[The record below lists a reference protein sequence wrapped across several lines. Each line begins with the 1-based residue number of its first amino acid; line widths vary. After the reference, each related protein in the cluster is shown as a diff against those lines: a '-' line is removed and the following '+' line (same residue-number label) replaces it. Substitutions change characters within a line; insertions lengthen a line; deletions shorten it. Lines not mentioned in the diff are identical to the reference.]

1 MANRD
6 QSSKFKDHLRE
17 PLANGFK
24 LRHLLGIRE
33 LSADQIVHLL
43 DTAESFRDI
52 SKREIK
58 KVPALRGRTV
68 INLFFEPSTRT
79 RTSFEIA
86 AKRLSA
92 DAVNISI
99 STSSVSKGETLL
111 DTARNLEAMAP
122 DCIVIRHSS
131 AGAPHHLARVCNASI
146 VNAGDGAH
154 EHPTQAL
161 LDALTIR
168 EHKSRIDGLKVA
180 IIGDI
185 LHSRVARSN
194 IHLLS
199 KLGATL
205 SIAGPGT
212 LVPLEFA
219 GLIDAGVRVER
230 RIEDAIIDAEVL
242 MILRIQRERQ
252 KEAFFPSMR
261 EYAVH
266 YGLHLSHLS
275 LAAPDAIVMHPGPM
289 NRGIEISSEIADG
302 GRSLI
307 LDQVTNGVAV
317 RMAVLYLLAGGAGK
331 SENGTKGT
339 RGSSPTVREGA
350 MDLKSSGKEKRER
363 TRNLKLGTRN

>member
-1 MANRD
+1 MST
-6 QSSKFKDHLRE
+6 QFSLK
-17 PLANGFK
+17 
-24 LRHLLGIRE
+24 HLLGIRE

-43 DTAESFRDI
+43 DTSETFRDV

-92 DAVNISI
+92 DAVNISV

-131 AGAPHHLARVCNASI
+131 AGAPYHLARVCSASI

-168 EHKSRIDGLKVA
+168 EQKGRIAGLKVA
-180 IIGDI
+180 IVGDI

-194 IHLLS
+194 IYLLS
-199 KLGATL
+199 KLGA
-205 SIAGPGT
+205 SVSVAGPGT
-212 LVPLEFA
+212 LVPPDFGQLIEQGVKLE
-219 GLIDAGVRVER
+219 RT
-230 RIEDAIIDAEVL
+230 IEDAVVDADVV
-242 MILRIQRERQ
+242 MILRMQRERQ
-252 KEAFFPSMR
+252 TEAFFPSMR

-266 YGLHLSHLS
+266 YGLHLNHLD
-275 LAAPDAIVMHPGPM
+275 LAAKDAIVMHPGPI
-289 NRGIEISSEIADG
+289 NRGIEVSSEIADG

-317 RMAVLYLLAGGAGK
+317 RMAVLYLLAGAGK
-331 SENGTKGT
+331 NQNGGKSKQIGKTARSGGPT
-339 RGSSPTVREGA
+339 GNGGSSETHAEGR
-350 MDLKSSGKEKRER
+350 SRR
-363 TRNLKLGTRN
+363 TRNSKPETRN

>member
-1 MANRD
+1 MGEGSDKARVVSANFNL
-6 QSSKFKDHLRE
+6 K
-17 PLANGFK
+17 
-24 LRHLLGIRE
+24 HLLGIRE
-33 LSADQIVHLL
+33 LSADQITHLL
-43 DTAESFRDI
+43 DTAQTFRDV
-52 SKREIK
+52 SRREIK

-92 DAVNISI
+92 DAVNISV

-111 DTARNLEAMAP
+111 DTARNLEAMSP
-122 DCIVIRHSS
+122 DCIVLRHSM
-131 AGAPHHLARVCNASI
+131 AGAPYHLAKICNSSI

-168 EHKSRIDGLKVA
+168 ERKGRIDGLSVA

-194 IHLLS
+194 IYLLT
-199 KLGATL
+199 KLGATI
-205 SIAGPGT
+205 SVAGPGT
-212 LVPLEFA
+212 LVPPEFA
-219 GLIDAGVRVER
+219 DLIEQGVRVER
-230 RIEDAIIDAEVL
+230 NIEDAIAGADVV
-242 MILRIQRERQ
+242 MILRMQRERQ
-252 KEAFFPSMR
+252 TDAFFPSMR

-266 YGLHLSHLS
+266 YGLHLNHLS
-275 LAAPDAIVMHPGPM
+275 LAAPGAIVMHPGPM
-289 NRGIEISSEIADG
+289 NRGIEISSEVADG

-317 RMAVLYLLAGGAGK
+317 RMAVLYLLAGASK
-331 SENGTKGT
+331 ENGTK
-339 RGSSPTVREGA
+339 RPPA
-350 MDLKSSGKEKRER
+350 LKK
-363 TRNLKLGTRN
+363 

>member
-1 MANRD
+1 VN
-6 QSSKFKDHLRE
+6 
-17 PLANGFK
+17 NGGLNLK
-24 LRHLLGIRE
+24 HLLGIRE
-33 LSADQIVHLL
+33 LSVDQITHLL
-43 DTAESFRDI
+43 DTAETFRDV

-131 AGAPHHLARVCNASI
+131 AGAPLHLSRVCNAAI

-168 EHKSRIDGLKVA
+168 EHKGKIDGLKIA
-180 IIGDI
+180 IIGDA

-194 IHLLS
+194 IYLLA
-199 KLGATL
+199 KLGATIAL
-205 SIAGPGT
+205 AGPAT
-212 LVPLEFA
+212 LVPREFE
-219 GLIDAGVRVER
+219 GLIEQGVRVEEK
-230 RIEDAIIDAEVL
+230 IEAAIDGADVV
-242 MILRIQRERQ
+242 MILRVQRERQ
-252 KEAFFPSMR
+252 TDAFFPSMR

-266 YGLHLSHLS
+266 YGLHINHLD
-275 LAAPDAIVMHPGPM
+275 LAAPKAIVMHPGPM

-331 SENGTKGT
+331 SENVAVKNGKNG
-339 RGSSPTVREGA
+339 RKKRSSEIGS
-350 MDLKSSGKEKRER
+350 
-363 TRNLKLGTRN
+363 N

>member
-1 MANRD
+1 MLMSAP
-6 QSSKFKDHLRE
+6 FKRKD
-17 PLANGFK
+17 
-24 LRHLLGIRE
+24 LLGIRE
-33 LSADQIVHLL
+33 LSAEEITHIL

-52 SKREIK
+52 SRREIK
-58 KVPALRGRTV
+58 KVPTLRGRTV

-92 DAVNISI
+92 DAINISA
-99 STSSVSKGETLL
+99 STSSVTKGETLL

-131 AGAPHHLARVCNASI
+131 AGAPHQLARVCRAGI

-168 EHKSRIDGLKVA
+168 ERKGRISGLSVA

-194 IHLLS
+194 IHLLT
-199 KLGATL
+199 KLGATVR
-205 SIAGPGT
+205 IAGPGT
-212 LVPLEFA
+212 LVPQEF
-219 GLIDAGVRVER
+219 GELVEEGVVVER
-230 RIEDAIIDAEVL
+230 RVEEAIDGADVV

-252 KEAFFPSMR
+252 DAAFFPSMR

-266 YGLHLSHLS
+266 YGLNLKRLERAS
-275 LAAPDAIVMHPGPM
+275 ADAIVMHPGPM
-289 NRGIEISSEIADG
+289 NRGIEIASDVADG
-302 GRSLI
+302 TRSLI
-307 LDQVTNGVAV
+307 LDQVSNGLAV
-317 RMAVLYLLAGGAGK
+317 RMAVLYLLAGGVHAGA
-331 SENGTKGT
+331 E
-339 RGSSPTVREGA
+339 A
-350 MDLKSSGKEKRER
+350 A
-363 TRNLKLGTRN
+363 

>member
-1 MANRD
+1 MSTNF
-6 QSSKFKDHLRE
+6 QLK
-17 PLANGFK
+17 
-24 LRHLLGIRE
+24 HLLGIRE
-33 LSADQIVHLL
+33 LSADQITHLL
-43 DTAESFRDI
+43 DTAETFRDV
-52 SKREIK
+52 SRREIK

-92 DAVNISI
+92 DAVNISV

-122 DCIVIRHSS
+122 DCIVIRHSA
-131 AGAPHHLARVCNASI
+131 AGAPRHLARACNAAI

-168 EHKSRIDGLKVA
+168 EHKGRIAGLKVA
-180 IIGDI
+180 IVGDV

-199 KLGATL
+199 KLGATI
-205 SIAGPGT
+205 SVAGPGT
-212 LVPLEFA
+212 LVPREFA
-219 GLIDAGVRVER
+219 DLIESGVRVER
-230 RIEDAIIDAEVL
+230 TVNEAVADADVV
-242 MILRIQRERQ
+242 MILRVQRERQ
-252 KEAFFPSMR
+252 TDAFFPSMR

-266 YGLHLSHLS
+266 YGLHVNHLS
-275 LAAPDAIVMHPGPM
+275 LAAPEAIVMHPGPV
-289 NRGIEISSEIADG
+289 NRGIEIASEIADG

-317 RMAVLYLLAGGAGK
+317 RMAVLYLLAGGASK
-331 SENGTKGT
+331 SENGAKKQNGKIAS
-339 RGSSPTVREGA
+339 RGASPTAREGPVA
-350 MDLKSSGKEKRER
+350 KR
-363 TRNLKLGTRN
+363 TRNSKPETRN